1 MGKKYSINSAGRIV
15 AERDIY
21 SLGGFIPK
29 GRLGGSI
36 KDETQLSQ
44 DGECW
49 LAGGSIAT
57 RPDIVIKD
65 NAYIGD
71 FFVNDSPVHTDGVME
86 FSGNTKILGYIT
98 IRCPQAD
105 PKNNVLV
112 KDSFIGVSMDVL
124 FGVSSKCH
132 PVEQGQYNKDAP
144 KGTLFTSSSM
154 KLDAANCVRNTAT
167 IRLGKDTYLYTPA
180 GYNARV
186 FWAYY
191 DASNQLAFSGETLAV
206 SQSLT
211 KLAHPVYKLCMVFFA
226 KSPTLT
232 PAELEASGAKILG
245 HISGSL
251 LMDLRPESVSGEYVM
266 DNSSFIMP
274 TNNFGLATTQLR
286 FLAGGLYNTNMYTP
300 TNRQDYKPYGTFRNV
315 ERLEYTKYLSDSHR
329 TAATRDRYISAYD
342 CPLLRVDDNTYD
354 SSLTARGDLVLRNC
368 IVPKASFSHDLVN
381 GNYYEGIDFSYT
393 NEFIGKQVGNRV
405 TRSSHRQGLYSLY
418 YQESASSG
426 LHLGFISYPN
436 NTKDATSITENHD
449 YIQLDGNIMEQGA
462 YLLAFDKYFED
473 QKTLVTDRVRT
484 GKPLPTK
491 GAVLPSLPAEYKVTS
506 IAYLRSDLKI
516 QTSQN
521 DPKTIDTVN
530 PYFVLN
536 IGRTDNAALNVSDF
550 IALGRFMIISDYTKV
565 PEITGSAYVGAG
577 VTVRGDVQLHGDPY
591 VNRAIDVTLW
601 EWGSINEGQ
610 LNNGWDAAKN
620 PPGGPTEADRRRLK
634 EVIQVEPGAKITC
647 NSGYWVNCYF
657 YDANGK
663 YLSSPGWGQIASTAP
678 DNAAFAGVIL
688 KKAEAASGTGYIED
702 SDIPLANVKYLRAFK
717 RRRYITNELDRKSPE
732 DILLSVDHW
741 EQGSMASG
749 EANAGK
755 TYEELKTVYTKAIR
769 LKRPINVFMPGQS
782 TSQGAGFNVSRQLF
796 DAATK
801 LYAPVTD
808 AIQYKTALITLV
820 TVKSDASDVLP
831 SDAPNS
837 RVYIEF
843 TPSPR
848 IVDLYENYNI
858 EINDTKVRM
867 YDNSVLSKTLK
878 GGGTTILKGDA
889 VARYDWTVGCM
900 CSNGHDD
907 AIIKLP

>member
-29 GRLGGSI
+29 GRLGGAI

-44 DGECW
+44 EGECW
-49 LAGGSIAT
+49 IAGGDIST
-57 RPDIVIKD
+57 RPDVIVKD

-71 FFVNDSPVHTDGVME
+71 FFTNENPVHTDGSMV
-86 FSGNTKILGYIT
+86 FSGNTLIPGYIT

-105 PKNNVLV
+105 PKNNVFV

-167 IRLGKDTYLYTPA
+167 IRLSKYTYLYTPA

-206 SQSLT
+206 SQALT
-211 KLAHPVYKLCMVFFA
+211 KLDHPVYKLCMVFFA

-251 LMDLRPESVSGEYVM
+251 LMDLRPESASGDYVM
-266 DNSSFIMP
+266 DNSSFIM
-274 TNNFGLATTQLR
+274 TTDNFGLAATQLR
-286 FLAGGLYNTNMYTP
+286 FLAGGLYNTNMYTL

-315 ERLEYTKYLSDSHR
+315 EHLEYTKYLSDSHR
-329 TAATRDRYISAYD
+329 TAATRDKYISAYD

-354 SSLTARGDLVLRNC
+354 TTLTATGDLTLRRC
-368 IVPKASFSHDLVN
+368 IVPKGNFKNNAIN
-381 GNYYEGIDFSYT
+381 GNTYEDIDFSYV
-393 NEFIGKQVGNRV
+393 NEFMGNTVGNRV
-405 TRSSHRQGLYSLY
+405 FIASHKQGLYGLY
-418 YQESASSG
+418 AGSG
-426 LHLGFISYPN
+426 LTLGYASYPD
-436 NTKDATSITENHD
+436 NTKDAASVTEKHN
-449 YIQLDGNIMEQGA
+449 YVPLDGNLIESGTYA
-462 YLLAFDKYFED
+462 GDVGRPYEANKIPA
-473 QKTLVTDRVRT
+473 TNRVRFIR
-484 GKPLPTK
+484 PLPTY
-491 GAVLPSLPAEYKVTS
+491 GANIPSLPAGYAVRAAHYLDESFILRKAVENPTTIEYEFPFFVMSFQKT
-506 IAYLRSDLKI
+506 
-516 QTSQN
+516 
-521 DPKTIDTVN
+521 DPGASL
-530 PYFVLN
+530 P
-536 IGRTDNAALNVSDF
+536 VSEF
-550 IALGRFMIISDYTKV
+550 IALGRTIFISDYHKV

-577 VTVRGDVQLHGDPY
+577 CTVRGDVQLHGDPY
-591 VNRAIDVTLW
+591 VNRVLDVNEW
-601 EWGSINEGQ
+601 EPGSINEG
-610 LNNGWDAAKN
+610 LIGDGWDAAKN

-717 RRRYITNELDRKSPE
+717 KIRYITNELDRKSPE
-732 DILLSVDHW
+732 DILLSVDYW

-796 DAATK
+796 DALTK

-808 AIQYKTALITLV
+808 AVSYKTALITLV

-848 IVDLYENYNI
+848 IIVPYGSATLTVNGVKI
-858 EINDTKVRM
+858 RM
-867 YDNSVLSKTLK
+867 YDNSVLSRNFDQE
-878 GGGTTILKGDA
+878 GTIILQGSA
-889 VARYDWTVGCM
+889 MMGYDFNSGTCL
-900 CSNGHDD
+900 CSNGNSD

>member
-1 MGKKYSINSAGRIV
+1 M
-15 AERDIY
+15 
-21 SLGGFIPK
+21 
-29 GRLGGSI
+29 
-36 KDETQLSQ
+36 
-44 DGECW
+44 
-49 LAGGSIAT
+49 
-57 RPDIVIKD
+57 
-65 NAYIGD
+65 
-71 FFVNDSPVHTDGVME
+71 
-86 FSGNTKILGYIT
+86 
-98 IRCPQAD
+98 
-105 PKNNVLV
+105 
-112 KDSFIGVSMDVL
+112 
-124 FGVSSKCH
+124 
-132 PVEQGQYNKDAP
+132 
-144 KGTLFTSSSM
+144 
-154 KLDAANCVRNTAT
+154 
-167 IRLGKDTYLYTPA
+167 
-180 GYNARV
+180 
-186 FWAYY
+186 
-191 DASNQLAFSGETLAV
+191 
-206 SQSLT
+206 
-211 KLAHPVYKLCMVFFA
+211 
-226 KSPTLT
+226 
-232 PAELEASGAKILG
+232 
-245 HISGSL
+245 
-251 LMDLRPESVSGEYVM
+251 
-266 DNSSFIMP
+266 
-274 TNNFGLATTQLR
+274 
-286 FLAGGLYNTNMYTP
+286 
-300 TNRQDYKPYGTFRNV
+300 
-315 ERLEYTKYLSDSHR
+315 
-329 TAATRDRYISAYD
+329 
-342 CPLLRVDDNTYD
+342 
-354 SSLTARGDLVLRNC
+354 
-368 IVPKASFSHDLVN
+368 
-381 GNYYEGIDFSYT
+381 
-393 NEFIGKQVGNRV
+393 
-405 TRSSHRQGLYSLY
+405 
-418 YQESASSG
+418 
-426 LHLGFISYPN
+426 
-436 NTKDATSITENHD
+436 
-449 YIQLDGNIMEQGA
+449 
-462 YLLAFDKYFED
+462 
-473 QKTLVTDRVRT
+473 
-484 GKPLPTK
+484 
-491 GAVLPSLPAEYKVTS
+491 
-506 IAYLRSDLKI
+506 
-516 QTSQN
+516 
-521 DPKTIDTVN
+521 
-530 PYFVLN
+530 
-536 IGRTDNAALNVSDF
+536 
-550 IALGRFMIISDYTKV
+550 
-565 PEITGSAYVGAG
+565 
-577 VTVRGDVQLHGDPY
+577 
-591 VNRAIDVTLW
+591 W

-889 VARYDWTVGCM
+889 VARYDWTIGCM